1 VPESE
6 FPEISPEILEQSSD
20 QPPHVVVVRPPKQ
33 RAWVHVLL
41 FLLTCLTTLIVGARL
56 QQRFDAV
63 QPLFLGDSDFFPL
76 RSVRHPAE
84 LLQGLPFSASL
95 LAILFAHEMGHYLT
109 ALKYRVYATLP
120 FFLPAPTPIGTFG
133 AFIQIRSRFHRRS
146 ELLDI
151 AVGGP
156 IAGFVLAL
164 PLAVFGLMRS
174 KVVQVDEG
182 TVMGLGSPLIFDLIQ
197 RAFHLPAIG
206 TLLFH
211 PVALAAWVG
220 MLATALNLLPGGQLD
235 GGHIVYSLSPRL
247 HRYGTLA
254 GAAALL
260 LAAYYLWSGWL
271 IWAVAF
277 LITRRHPRVLRPE
290 PHLPR
295 SRRTLAWLA
304 LLLLVLTAMPVP
316 IESGSLR
323 EAWAEYHSHQR

>member
-1 VPESE
+1 
-6 FPEISPEILEQSSD
+6 
-20 QPPHVVVVRPPKQ
+20 
-33 RAWVHVLL
+33 
-41 FLLTCLTTLIVGARL
+41 
-56 QQRFDAV
+56 
-63 QPLFLGDSDFFPL
+63 
-76 RSVRHPAE
+76 
-84 LLQGLPFSASL
+84 
-95 LAILFAHEMGHYLT
+95 MGHFVL
-109 ALKYRVYATLP
+109 AVKNRVYATLP

-156 IAGFVLAL
+156 IAGFVIAL

-174 KVVQVDEG
+174 KVVDVDSG
-182 TVMGLGSPLIFDLIQ
+182 TVMSLGSPLIFEVIQ
-197 RAFHLPAIG
+197 RAFHLPAMG

-235 GGHIVYSLSPRL
+235 GGHITYSLSPKL
-247 HRYGTLA
+247 HRYVTLA
-254 GAAALL
+254 GAGALVI
-260 LAAYYLWSGWL
+260 AAYLLWSGWL

-277 LITRRHPRVLRPE
+277 LITRRHPPVLRPE
-290 PHLPR
+290 RKLPS
-295 SRRTLAWLA
+295 SRRALAWLA

-323 EAWAEYHSHQR
+323 EAWAEYRSHQR

>member
-1 VPESE
+1 VPPE
-6 FPEISPEILEQSSD
+6 FEFQKIQEKVSPPQ
-20 QPPHVVVVRPPKQ
+20 VVVVRPPK
-33 RAWVHVLL
+33 RRVWVHVLL
-41 FLLTCLTTLIVGARL
+41 FLLTCGTTLIVGARL

-63 QPLFLGDSDFFPL
+63 QPMFLGDVDFFPL
-76 RSVRHPAE
+76 RLVRHPAE
-84 LLQGLPFSASL
+84 LLQGLPFAGSL
-95 LAILFAHEMGHYLT
+95 LAILFAHEMGHFLL
-109 ALKYRVYATLP
+109 AVKNRVYATLP

-156 IAGFVLAL
+156 IAGFVVAL
-164 PLAVFGLMRS
+164 PLAVSGLLRS
-174 KVVQVDEG
+174 KVVQVDSG
-182 TVMGLGSPLIFDLIQ
+182 TVMGLGSPLIFEMIQ
-197 RAFHLPAIG
+197 RALHLPAVG

-235 GGHIVYSLSPRL
+235 GGHIVYSLSPKA
-247 HRYGTLA
+247 HRFASFG
-254 GAAALL
+254 GAAVLV
-260 LAAYYLWSGWL
+260 LAAYFLWSGWM

-277 LITRRHPRVLRPE
+277 MITRRHPPVLRPE
-290 PHLPR
+290 RMLPR
-295 SRRTLAWLA
+295 SRHTLAWLA

-323 EAWAEYHSHQR
+323 EAWAEYRLHQR